1 MCSIIGYKGNL
12 YAAPVLVDS
21 LKKMEYRG
29 YDSVGISTIDDGI
42 MLVRKGVGKVA
53 EVDRHLELNGMPGK
67 TGIGHTRWATHGR
80 VNDKNAHPHTDCN
93 GSIAVVHNG
102 IIENYEELKTEL
114 IDKGHSFK
122 SDTDSEVIA
131 HLIEEHHKSNKD
143 IKSVMIETCKCLKG
157 AFAFVSVFENGA
169 LTGAR
174 FDEPLIIG
182 IDQNACFISS
192 DVLGFLKYTDRAV
205 FLDNKDIVIV
215 DKSGIQLFDFDGNTV
230 IRQPTEVAWELAAAD
245 KGRYAHHTL
254 KEIHEQSK
262 IVSKFNNRDTHGLT
276 QFCNILS
283 DAQNVYITGSG
294 SSYHSALIG
303 KYLMAKYPKIRAEC
317 VMSSEFQ
324 YVQDLIDDHAVVI
337 AISQSGESA
346 DVLQAVKAAKLKG
359 ATILSIVNIT
369 SSSLARIS
377 DCFLEI
383 GCGPEIGVAATKSFT
398 SQLLVLYG
406 IINNLCKDFR
416 FGESLS
422 SLAESTEA
430 TLSIEPEI
438 EKISDKIKSFKDIY
452 IMGRALHY
460 PIALEGALKIKELSY
475 IHAEGIAGGELK
487 HGPLAVV
494 DKNTLIFVINPS
506 DSTYGD
512 IIANAHEIK
521 ARGATI
527 IGISDMKNNV
537 YDYLIQIPPVDEILY
552 PLVEVIPF
560 QLVAYY
566 LALMSNADPDYPRNL
581 AKSVTVK

>member
-1 MCSIIGYKGNL
+1 
-12 YAAPVLVDS
+12 
-21 LKKMEYRG
+21 
-29 YDSVGISTIDDGI
+29 
-42 MLVRKGVGKVA
+42 
-53 EVDRHLELNGMPGK
+53 
-67 TGIGHTRWATHGR
+67 
-80 VNDKNAHPHTDCN
+80 
-93 GSIAVVHNG
+93 
-102 IIENYEELKTEL
+102 
-114 IDKGHSFK
+114 
-122 SDTDSEVIA
+122 
-131 HLIEEHHKSNKD
+131 
-143 IKSVMIETCKCLKG
+143 
-157 AFAFVSVFENGA
+157 
-169 LTGAR
+169 
-174 FDEPLIIG
+174 
-182 IDQNACFISS
+182 
-192 DVLGFLKYTDRAV
+192 
-205 FLDNKDIVIV
+205 
-215 DKSGIQLFDFDGNTV
+215 
-230 IRQPTEVAWELAAAD
+230 
-245 KGRYAHHTL
+245 
-254 KEIHEQSK
+254 
-262 IVSKFNNRDTHGLT
+262 
-276 QFCNILS
+276 
-283 DAQNVYITGSG
+283 VYITGSG

-369 SSSLARIS
+369 TSSLARIS

-406 IINNLCKDFR
+406 IINNLCKDLR
-416 FGESLS
+416 LGEGLS

-537 YDYLIQIPPVDEILY
+537 YDYLIKIPPVDEILY